1 MIHLDLS
8 NTKKTADV
16 SGLIEGK
23 MKKKSIVTKL
33 KKRLSA
39 VQVLALGFILLIFL
53 GGALLTLP
61 VFSRSGTSTPFIDAL
76 FTSVSAVCVTGLT
89 TLNTALHWNA
99 YGQLIIMLLIEIGGL
114 GFMTMP
120 VLLYFILRKKIT
132 LSTRILLRE
141 ALNLDDMSG
150 AFRLM
155 IYVVKLAAVIQLTG
169 AILLSI
175 QFVPE
180 FGWRKGLFFG
190 LFHSISSFCN
200 AGFDLLGDS
209 LTPYQSNPFVLL
221 VVGALIISGG
231 LGFIVWQDLLRIRKK
246 QKFSLHT
253 KIALITTVSL
263 LIGGFIIFFLTEK
276 NAGQLTEGTTFFDRL
291 INTFFMS
298 VTPRTAGYYS
308 IDYMQMTNA
317 GLITTI
323 FLMYIGGTSGSTAG
337 GLKTTT
343 FAVLVIQIVSI
354 FKGRTRAEFMG
365 RTIRN
370 STVFRALTLFFI
382 TLTLCVLSIM
392 LLSITEN
399 IPESSGIEYIAFEV
413 FSAFGT
419 VGLTMGLTPELTF
432 IGKIIIMLLMY
443 IGRVGIYTVGFSLLT
458 RGQKQQAKYKYP
470 DESVMIG

>member
-1 MIHLDLS
+1 
-8 NTKKTADV
+8 
-16 SGLIEGK
+16 
-23 MKKKSIVTKL
+23 MKKNKLATKL

-39 VQVLALGFILLIFL
+39 VQVLALGFIVLIFV
-53 GGALLTLP
+53 GGILLTFP
-61 VFSRSGTSTPFIDAL
+61 IFSRSGNATPFIDAL
-76 FTSVSAVCVTGLT
+76 FTAVSAVCVTGLT

-99 YGQLIIMLLIEIGGL
+99 YGQLIIMVLIEIGGL

-120 VLLYFILRKKIT
+120 VLLYFVLQKKIT
-132 LSTRILLRE
+132 LSTRMLLRE

-155 IYVVKLAAVIQLTG
+155 IYVVKFAAVIQLVG
-169 AILLSI
+169 AALLSI
-175 QFVPE
+175 EFVPE
-180 FGWRKGLFFG
+180 FGWKKGLFYG

-209 LTPYQSNPFVLL
+209 LTPYQTKPYVLL
-221 VVGALIISGG
+221 VIAILIISGG
-231 LGFIVWQDLLRIRKK
+231 LGFIVWQDLLRFKK
-246 QKFSLHT
+246 KRKFSLHT
-253 KIALITTVSL
+253 KIALITTGAL
-263 LIGGFIIFFLTEK
+263 LLGGFILFFITEHNASNLT
-276 NAGQLTEGTTFFDRL
+276 TGTTFFERL
-291 INTFFMS
+291 ANTFFMS

-323 FLMYIGGTSGSTAG
+323 FLMYVGGTSGSTAG

-354 FKGRTRAEFMG
+354 FKGRTRAEFNG
-365 RTIRN
+365 RTIRD

-382 TLTLCVLSIM
+382 TLTLCVISIM
-392 LLSITEN
+392 ILTITET
-399 IPESSGIEYIAFEV
+399 IPESSGIEYVAFEV

-419 VGLTMGLTPELTF
+419 VGLTMGLTPDLTVA
-432 IGKIIIMLLMY
+432 GKIMIMLLMY

-458 RGQKQQAKYKYP
+458 RGQKQQAKFKYP